1 MTFNLDQLIHKNYEQ
16 TLKDYLS
23 VNSLEN
29 YDVKIE
35 QLPPQSK
42 SQFFNICFNL
52 TYKLSILKNN
62 LLAITATSKTYNNE
76 IFSLTNQNHVKK
88 LYDSNSIDFSTIN
101 SFETTNPEIES
112 KAYSLSISSRT
123 EKNKN
128 KRFNIL
134 LQINKITIHILT
146 TPFTEKY
153 LIEYKL
159 NKDIEA
165 WSNELKNNLIDNNKE
180 NKSIPNRED
189 LAYKKIESF
198 KPHELTYKIFYEMA
212 TRNKDASKIV
222 NALNYL
228 HDINSMQ
235 KNEIKIDEID
245 CRIEDDKK
253 VYTVTGTVNI
263 DDITNCKV
271 FIGINDC
278 KVQCVDSIDDN
289 KFEVEILV
297 DKEVGSL
304 DLYIAVGSDTYQDD
318 KIGLGLPV
326 ANSILMIRS
335 TTTGVLEK
343 NKETTISIKI
353 DKEKSS
359 ISPDKDGSWLLD
371 LNSSQKALTTEILLQ
386 KYHSFLK
393 PEEHQIYFSTGVYF
407 INALIGELETQLI
420 EEYLIYPDNY
430 DVSHP
435 EKSDILLQR
444 ASKNAYDAKKL
455 QSDSSYKH
463 EDNYFFKQ
471 DEYDGYSIHQGISKN
486 ADSRYNLSTIK
497 QDSTKQV
504 VDYNVSNFQ
513 INLNLPKDEL
523 ISYLKKIKDNYDN
536 DNSILKSPMELFGEE
551 VGIEPEEIR
560 NMDSLKWADTFY
572 IYDTFQYLTLKQNK
586 LENENEKSIDRLNN
600 ELLAYKKPG
609 RKTEHEKRMIK
620 KIEKKYKIE
629 IQKYEKKIK
638 ETGKTSQ
645 AKYLKISK
653 KIIVSES
660 TIQKY
665 IKFMEKNI
673 LEKQYRKLL

>member
-35 QLPPQSK
+35 QLPSQSK

-52 TYKLSILKNN
+52 TYKLSLLKNN
-62 LLAITATSKTYNNE
+62 LLAIIATSKTYDNE

-112 KAYSLSISSRT
+112 KAYSLSISGRT
-123 EKNKN
+123 EKNKDE
-128 KRFNIL
+128 RFNIL
-134 LQINKITIHILT
+134 LQINKITTYILT
-146 TPFTEKY
+146 TPFAEKY

-165 WSNELKNNLIDNNKE
+165 WSNELKNNLIDNYKE

-189 LAYKKIESF
+189 PAYKKIESF

-212 TRNKDASKIV
+212 TRNDNASKIV
-222 NALNYL
+222 HALNYL

-235 KNEIKIDEID
+235 KNEININVID
-245 CRIEDDKK
+245 CFIKNEEKI
-253 VYTVTGTVNI
+253 YTISGTVNLN
-263 DDITNCKV
+263 DTTNYKI
-271 FIGINDC
+271 FIGVNGYRL
-278 KVQCVDSIDDN
+278 QCIESIHDN
-289 KFEVEILV
+289 IFEVEIFV
-297 DKEVGSL
+297 DKEIDSL
-304 DLYIAVGSDTYQDD
+304 DLYVAIGSETYQDD
-318 KIGLGLPV
+318 KINLGLPV
-326 ANSILMIRS
+326 ANSTLMIRS

-353 DKEKSS
+353 DKVKSS
-359 ISPDKDGSWLLD
+359 ISPNKDGSWLLA
-371 LNSSQKALTTEILLQ
+371 LNSSQKALTKEVLLQ

-393 PEEHQIYFSTGVYF
+393 PEEHQIYFSTGIYL
-407 INALIGELETQLI
+407 INELIEDLETQLI
-420 EEYLIYPDNY
+420 EKYLIYPDYY

-435 EKSDILLQR
+435 EKSEILLQR
-444 ASKNAYDAKKL
+444 ASKNAYDIQKL
-455 QSDSSYKH
+455 QNDSTYRH
-463 EDNYFFKQ
+463 EDKYSFKQ
-471 DEYDGYSIHQGISKN
+471 DDYDGYSIHQGISE
-486 ADSRYNLSTIK
+486 DSDNRYNLSTIK

-504 VDYNVSNFQ
+504 VDYNISNFQ
-513 INLNLPKDEL
+513 INLNLPKHEL
-523 ISYLKKIKDNYDN
+523 ISYLSKLKDNYDN
-536 DNSILKSPMELFGEE
+536 DNSILMSPMELLGEE

-586 LENENEKSIDRLNN
+586 LENENEKLADKLNN
-600 ELLAYKKPG
+600 ELLTYKKPG

-620 KIEKKYKIE
+620 KIEKKYKME

-638 ETGKTSQ
+638 EIGKTSQ

-673 LEKQYRKLL
+673 VEKQYRKLL